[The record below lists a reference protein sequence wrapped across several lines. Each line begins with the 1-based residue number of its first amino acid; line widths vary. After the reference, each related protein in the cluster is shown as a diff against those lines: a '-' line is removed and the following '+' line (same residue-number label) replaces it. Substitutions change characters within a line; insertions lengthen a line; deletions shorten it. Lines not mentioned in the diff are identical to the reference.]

1 MSVIVNDNMPI
12 ELALRLLWREA
23 TREGIIQKSQD
34 NRYFMSRTVKAH
46 EVKRKYAK
54 TKRRRR
60 AASRKVRSKNA

>member
-23 TREGIIQKSQD
+23 TREGIIAKSQE
-34 NRYFMSRTVKAH
+34 NRYFTTKTSNVH
-46 EVKRKYAK
+46 ETRKKFAK

-60 AASRKVRSKNA
+60 SHTRKLKSKAG